1 MIKTKKLIAF
11 VLTLAIITTCLGIS
25 VFAVPSDDLSAENFS
40 LEFSASEGT
49 LTVELV
55 CDKDVTAWGGGAG
68 VMSVVDGSGA
78 TADAYFTLNTITT
91 QIGDKNDHVGSSKW
105 SATANDFD
113 AGDAVEAGT
122 WTTYVYTVADNI
134 PAGEYTFIMQFSDGD
149 CYEGVDTEDYSMS
162 GDSITGIFTVS
173 AAEPEGYV
181 ATIAAS
187 AENANP
193 VRIGQTLK
201 INVGANKDFA
211 SAEMTITYPANL
223 VTFDAANSIL
233 GNATVNS
240 ATAGT
245 LVLADYGADKT
256 TADSYVLAFTANAQ
270 GAASFAITYA
280 GFGTAGTAEKEDLTE
295 ATNPEALTITIAEQ
309 QFTVTFSP
317 EGIFEGASRAN
328 EGDTYTFKPE
338 TATGAYYEYKNITA
352 TMDGQPV
359 TVVST
364 ETGWKIEN
372 VSGNLAI
379 SGERTAKN
387 YTVTWE
393 GTGKDDVTTKPTTA
407 TYGTDFTVT
416 LPADQN
422 ATESASGWTYSISAT
437 KNGVAIGSYDEAT
450 RTLTISGANITDN
463 IVITVTKTDVL
474 PTQVTVSVTGE
485 GLTINGQAVSSLNV
499 DRGSNV
505 VLALSP
511 EAGYTYVVKVNNVE
525 VTLTNNQYTIVAV
538 DGDVAVTVTKT
549 LNTTCVVES
558 FMTLDGV
565 TMNLVTIKSE
575 LIEGKTYTYQGQNM
589 YWSAKYGAYAI
600 LVIGEVSPV
609 AADFALITVEEVP
622 TVAYDG
628 DVNGTG
634 TMDANDAQLVY
645 NIYNVT
651 YKGFT
656 ENVTMVKFLEADMN
670 GDKKIDS
677 NDAVVIINQILGL
690 AND

>member
-1 MIKTKKLIAF
+1 MSGTVFASSDVTITVGNGTVEPGGTVTVDVNIANASDANLMALYLTF
-11 VLTLAIITTCLGIS
+11 DFADELTLTSAVLSETAQAAGFELPTVNLDIGYIAIDG
-25 VFAVPSDDLSAENFS
+25 DM
-40 LEFSASEGT
+40 
-49 LTVELV
+49 
-55 CDKDVTAWGGGAG
+55 VT
-68 VMSVVDGSGA
+68 
-78 TADAYFTLNTITT
+78 
-91 QIGDKNDHVGSSKW
+91 GSSMEDGVLLQL
-105 SATANDFD
+105 TF
-113 AGDAVEAGT
+113 
-122 WTTYVYTVADNI
+122 TVAETATGAYDINVDY
-134 PAGEYTFIMQFSDGD
+134 ADGD
-149 CYEGVDTEDYSMS
+149 PDNVYNIDYDSVACTFNKGV
-162 GDSITGIFTVS
+162 ITVAS
-173 AAEPEGYV
+173 APEVETPSEPQGYV

-211 SAEMTITYPANL
+211 SAEMTITYPAEL
-223 VTFDAANSIL
+223 VTFDATNSIL

-245 LVLADYGADKT
+245 LVLADYGSDKT

-270 GAASFAITYA
+270 GEASFAITYA
-280 GFGTAGTAEKEDLTE
+280 AFGTAGTAEKEDLTE

-589 YWSAKYGAYAI
+589 YWSVKYGAYAI

-690 AND
+690 TND